1 MRSPL
6 MASGCDDRRFR
17 GNAAV
22 LQMTGRGNHGVRI
35 GAGTIRRHPVVSRL
49 RSLED
54 RWESGENSGL
64 AQQDPAHA
72 VPGVLAQC
80 QGGPLAS
87 RGDALPQIHQVHALP
102 DLGGGYGDAIADR
115 RVALE
120 VGARLFERDGLER
133 EEPDEMPAS
142 NILGVG
148 VPPTPA
154 IAHPTAGVGI
164 DLGVMISASH
174 NPFQDNGI
182 EFFARGGHK
191 LEDSVEDRIE
201 GLPGCIGDLL
211 TGAGVGRVVEG
222 EIVADQRC
230 ISHLVDSGTADVP
243 GPRIV

>member
-17 GNAAV
+17 GNVVV

-35 GAGTIRRHPVVSRL
+35 GAGMIRRHPVVSRL
-49 RSLED
+49 RSLKD

-80 QGGPLAS
+80 QGGPLTS

-102 DLGGGYGDAIADR
+102 DLGGGYG
-115 RVALE
+115 
-120 VGARLFERDGLER
+120 
-133 EEPDEMPAS
+133 
-142 NILGVG
+142 
-148 VPPTPA
+148 
-154 IAHPTAGVGI
+154 
-164 DLGVMISASH
+164 

-182 EFFARGGHK
+182 KFFARGGHK

-201 GLPGCIGDLL
+201 GLPGCICDLL

-230 ISHLVDSGTADVP
+230 ISHLVDSGAADVP